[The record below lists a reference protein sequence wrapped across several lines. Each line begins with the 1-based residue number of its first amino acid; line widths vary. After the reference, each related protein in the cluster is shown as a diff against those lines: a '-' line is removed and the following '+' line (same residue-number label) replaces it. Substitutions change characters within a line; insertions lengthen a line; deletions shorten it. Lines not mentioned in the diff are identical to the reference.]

1 MLVLAM
7 PSTHS
12 LDGSLG
18 VALLGDL
25 AAAILFGVTSVQATV
40 YFKHSKNDHPKLKYT
55 IILLCI
61 LDTVQ
66 LALITISVYTSAVT
80 SVGDPD
86 PALSLGNWSVKAHV
100 AVAGVSDAIIRG
112 LFCHRLWNFSQKNW
126 VLVIFIAAG
135 TTIALAG
142 SIEFSIQC
150 FSLLGDVFHISSV
163 SWLLYASLGA
173 GIGADATIAITLCLL
188 LRHLSAGSDPCHKR
202 MARTIMVYGVNSG
215 MLTCLCE
222 ISCLVTY
229 ATLPNNLIFLA
240 VFFVLPKLLLNAL
253 LATLNSRSTLRQ
265 VAATYK
271 RSMQQTTAF
280 TPTTARPSVRQSNL
294 RSRFSDS
301 PFHSVAFND
310 ISPLTVNMPRL
321 PSVTRPANLRASVKP
336 SIIDAEGG
344 GYRFD
349 HPSPLRSGRFHA
361 F

>member
-1 MLVLAM
+1 M

-80 SVGDPD
+80 SVGDPN
-86 PALSLGNWSVKAHV
+86 PALSLGNC
-100 AVAGVSDAIIRG
+100 

-222 ISCLVTY
+222 ISCLVTVSDSF
-229 ATLPNNLIFLA
+229 LPVEQHLT
-240 VFFVLPKLLLNAL
+240 VL
-253 LATLNSRSTLRQ
+253 
-265 VAATYK
+265 
-271 RSMQQTTAF
+271 SMQRYRTT
-280 TPTTARPSVRQSNL
+280 SYS
-294 RSRFSDS
+294 
-301 PFHSVAFND
+301 
-310 ISPLTVNMPRL
+310 L
-321 PSVTRPANLRASVKP
+321 PSSLFYQSC
-336 SIIDAEGG
+336 
-344 GYRFD
+344 F
-349 HPSPLRSGRFHA
+349 
-361 F
+361 